1 MAGIGK
7 FFDEDPVEKFNRF
20 ATIDSGKLLEV
31 ASAIDKLGNAFNNF
45 STSVGKIGDT
55 SGITSTIDKVME
67 LQDSIV
73 SSPMEN
79 IVDSV
84 SLAVD
89 SVFAKASEFVSS
101 IMPEDIGASMT
112 PIQPSSD
119 VQAVQTVAPA
129 PTIIEKQPIVATTTA
144 QTAAPAAQGSL
155 TEVAGLLKQ
164 LIAATSQPV
173 KINIGG
179 RVIDEI
185 EKQTTL
191 RKTYNTKVDSGYGTH
206 G

>member
-31 ASAIDKLGNAFNNF
+31 ASAIDKLGNAFSNF
-45 STSVGKIGDT
+45 SASVSKIGDT
-55 SGITSTIDKVME
+55 SGITDTIDKVME

-84 SLAVD
+84 SSAVD

-101 IMPEDIGASMT
+101 IMPEDIGTSMT
-112 PIQPSSD
+112 PVQPNSD

-129 PTIIEKQPIVATTTA
+129 PSIIEKQPVVATTTQQA
-144 QTAAPAAQGSL
+144 AAPAGQGSL

-191 RKTYNTKVDSGYGTH
+191 RKTYNTKVDSGYGTN